1 MEGWKSH
8 IKSSVYFLIY
18 KIREKLSSTDFL
30 IYAKMVIICTYVYIN
45 MIYCRLSNVVLIRCI
60 PGCLESMASP
70 VATDPVQ
77 TPCLTPGF
85 HSRPVLAP

>member
-30 IYAKMVIICTYVYIN
+30 IYAKMVHNMYICI
-45 MIYCRLSNVVLIRCI
+45 
-60 PGCLESMASP
+60 
-70 VATDPVQ
+70 
-77 TPCLTPGF
+77 
-85 HSRPVLAP
+85 H